1 VSTTFCPI
9 CMKDIVVRVEERRES
24 VPVRGEAIEVP
35 ASVAVC
41 PMCGE
46 ELWLDE
52 FEDDTLAR
60 AFAEYRLRHHL
71 LQPGEMERI
80 RTRWGLGQR
89 AFSLL
94 LGWGEITLH
103 RYESGSL
110 QDAAHDAQL
119 RMAERAD
126 NIRILLDSNG
136 DRLTLRQRATIERR
150 LREAEGDNPAR
161 VCEDEELE
169 GLLTYESAG
178 PYGGNVPV
186 SLPKIREMV
195 AHFCGMPNVF
205 VTKLAKLMFYADFL
219 HYKECTT
226 SITGL
231 AYAHLP
237 RGPVPEHYERLRA
250 DLLENDIVTIEERL
264 GEDWAGEVLV
274 ARRPPY
280 SDVFSAGEL
289 GVLEFVAAH
298 LGSLTSK
305 ALSERSHVETAYTS
319 TAMGERIPYAAADEL
334 SLTMPG

>member
-1 VSTTFCPI
+1 
-9 CMKDIVVRVEERRES
+9 MKDVVARIEERRES

-35 ASVAVC
+35 ARVAVC
-41 PMCGE
+41 PICGR

-126 NIRILLDSNG
+126 NIRILLESNG

-150 LREAEGDNPAR
+150 LREAEGSAR
-161 VCEDEELE
+161 ERACDDEELE
-169 GLLTYESAG
+169 RLLALDAAG
-178 PYGGNVPV
+178 GYGGHVPV
-186 SLPKIREMV
+186 SLTKIREMI
-195 AHFCGMPNVF
+195 AFFCEMPDVF

-264 GEDWAGEVLV
+264 GEDWAGEVLI
-274 ARRPPY
+274 AGRKPRL
-280 SDVFSAGEL
+280 DAFSAGEL
-289 GVLEFVAAH
+289 RVLEFVGAH
-298 LGSLTSK
+298 LGPLTST
-305 ALSERSHVETAYTS
+305 ALSERSHVETAYTR

-334 SLTMPG
+334 SLTMTERNRA